1 MRLGVCVFGKEN
13 DMKIAIL
20 IYDGITALDAVGPY
34 DMLNRVPGTD
44 ICFVAKE
51 KGAVRTGNGALGLV
65 ADHTLADVATADVL
79 LVPGGSKGIV
89 EAIHDPAHKDWICAI
104 DKTTQW
110 TTSVC
115 SGALFLGAAGRLE
128 GRRATTHWRAAHG
141 LAKYGA
147 TYVGERY
154 VHDGKYLTAAGVSA
168 GIDMALYLIE
178 QIEGRDTAQAVQLSA
193 EYVPQPPFPPV
204 SAAAASSDLKARVAK
219 LAV

>member
-1 MRLGVCVFGKEN
+1 
-13 DMKIAIL
+13 MKIAIL

-34 DMLNRVPGTD
+34 DLLNRVPGTD
-44 ICFVAKE
+44 IRFVAKE
-51 KGAVRTGNGALGLV
+51 KRSVRTGNGALGLV
-65 ADHTLADVATADVL
+65 ADYALSDVDTADVL
-79 LVPGGSKGIV
+79 LVPGGSKGLA
-89 EAIHDPAHKDWICAI
+89 EAIHDPAYQDWIRDI

-115 SGALFLGAAGRLE
+115 SGALFLGAAGLLE

-154 VHDGKYLTAAGVSA
+154 VHDGKFVTAAGVSA
-168 GIDMALYLIE
+168 GIDMALYLVE
-178 QIEGRDTAQAVQLSA
+178 QIEGREIAQAVQLSA

-204 SAAAASSDLKARVAK
+204 SAAAASGHLKEMVTK